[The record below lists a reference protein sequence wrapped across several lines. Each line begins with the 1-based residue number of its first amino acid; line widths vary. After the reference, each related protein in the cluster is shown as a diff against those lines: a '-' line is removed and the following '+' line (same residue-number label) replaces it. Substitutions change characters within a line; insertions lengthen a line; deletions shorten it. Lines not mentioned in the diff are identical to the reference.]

1 MTKKGEEKKAVEF
14 LREISKLELLDLLAI
29 GNILE
34 VEEIDPFE
42 DYVTKIVEN
51 YLKKSRKIQRE
62 LLKLAK
68 DVQKDNKKIIGG
80 GRNGRTIKLIF
91 WIFRE

>member
-42 DYVTKIVEN
+42 DYVTEIVGS

-62 LLKLAK
+62 LLKLVK
-68 DVQKDNKKIIGG
+68 DVQKDNKVIQKEKEKE
-80 GRNGRTIKLIF
+80 NPTL
-91 WIFRE
+91 

>member
-42 DYVTKIVEN
+42 DYVTEIVGN

-68 DVQKDNKKIIGG
+68 DVQKDNRVIQKEKE
-80 GRNGRTIKLIF
+80 NPTL
-91 WIFRE
+91 

>member
-34 VEEIDPFE
+34 VEEIDLFE
-42 DYVTKIVEN
+42 DYVTEIVGS

-68 DVQKDNKKIIGG
+68 DVQKDNKAIQKEKEKE
-80 GRNGRTIKLIF
+80 NPTL
-91 WIFRE
+91 

>member
-1 MTKKGEEKKAVEF
+1 MTTKGEEKKAVEF

-68 DVQKDNKKIIGG
+68 DVQKDNKAIQKEKEKEKE
-80 GRNGRTIKLIF
+80 NPTL
-91 WIFRE
+91 

>member
-1 MTKKGEEKKAVEF
+1 MTKKGEEKKATEF

-42 DYVTKIVEN
+42 DYVAEIVGS

-68 DVQKDNKKIIGG
+68 DVQKDNKAIQKEKEKE
-80 GRNGRTIKLIF
+80 TQLSD
-91 WIFRE
+91 

>member
-42 DYVTKIVEN
+42 DYVTEIVGN
-51 YLKKSRKIQRE
+51 YLKKSRKTQRE

-68 DVQKDNKKIIGG
+68 DVQKDNKVIQKEKEKE
-80 GRNGRTIKLIF
+80 NPTL
-91 WIFRE
+91 

>member
-42 DYVTKIVEN
+42 DYVTEIVGN

-68 DVQKDNKKIIGG
+68 DVQKDNKAIQKEKEKE
-80 GRNGRTIKLIF
+80 NPTL
-91 WIFRE
+91 

>member
-34 VEEIDPFE
+34 VKEIDPFE
-42 DYVTKIVEN
+42 DYVTEIVGS

-68 DVQKDNKKIIGG
+68 DVQKDNKAIQKEKEK
-80 GRNGRTIKLIF
+80 REPNSLI
-91 WIFRE
+91 EN

>member
-34 VEEIDPFE
+34 VGEIDPFE
-42 DYVTKIVEN
+42 DYVTEIVGS

-68 DVQKDNKKIIGG
+68 DVQKDNKAIQKEKEKE
-80 GRNGRTIKLIF
+80 NPTL
-91 WIFRE
+91 

>member
-68 DVQKDNKKIIGG
+68 DVQKDNKAIQKEKEKKE
-80 GRNGRTIKLIF
+80 NPTL
-91 WIFRE
+91 

>member
-34 VEEIDPFE
+34 VKEIDAFE
-42 DYVTKIVEN
+42 DYVTEIVGS

-68 DVQKDNKKIIGG
+68 DVQKDNKAIQKEKEKE
-80 GRNGRTIKLIF
+80 NPTL
-91 WIFRE
+91 